1 MSTFSQRS
9 FASGEIAPALYPR
22 VDTARYTAGL
32 RTCKNSVVLSHG
44 GTANRSGTEYIDTT
58 VYPDKRVRI
67 VPFVYSDTETYMIV
81 FGEKHIR
88 VFLNG
93 VEVLINGINIIG
105 ASQSN
110 PAGVAFTDPHP
121 YLAGALVYIE
131 GVGGMTQLNE
141 RWYTVSLPG
150 GGGVTD
156 FDLLDIN
163 GVNVNSTAYSAYTSG
178 GKVYGLQSTYLEA
191 DLQDL
196 KFQQSEGLLTI
207 VHPNY
212 PPRELNRFSATVWT
226 LSDIVFSQT
235 YQAPNV
241 DSVVRSTAGTVTW
254 RYQVTGVLA
263 ETLEESI
270 PGYGY
275 SKNVT
280 TATAANPC
288 VITTSTA
295 HGFATGDEVR
305 VSKMQFASGAVPT
318 DWYVITVLTAT
329 TFSIPYSS
337 VGFGAFSFGNPCRVR
352 EPLVHDSVTRVGT
365 NISPSLPITLT
376 WTHDASFV
384 EYNVYAEQS
393 GLYGFLGVARPL
405 SGATTVSYEDI
416 GLTIQLS
423 DSLPTERNI
432 FNAADNYPSTVG
444 MFQQRRFFASTVDQL
459 ETVWASAIGYLKKF
473 TYHSPATDADSIEFT
488 LAGKV
493 SAKVQHLV
501 DVGNLLIL
509 TSTGEWVAQG
519 NSAGIITP
527 SEINPKQFSYY
538 GASSVT
544 PIVIGNSCIFI
555 QARGSIIRDLGF
567 DYQVDGYRGNDLTVF
582 SKHLFDGYTITDWAY
597 QQVPN
602 SIIWAVRDDG
612 TVLGLTY
619 VKDQEIIG
627 WHQHD
632 FGGVVENVCTIAE
645 GEEDALYLVIK
656 RTIDGSDVRYI
667 ERLTTRYLNES
678 NVKESIFMDSA
689 LTYDG
694 RNTTVTT
701 MTISGG
707 VTWDAYE
714 AMTVTASA
722 AFFSA
727 GDVGNEIHYTD
738 SDGIVLFRF
747 RITGYTST
755 TVVTGNVDRL
765 VPVASRSA
773 ATTSWTRAVD
783 QATGLDHLEGE
794 QVSVLGDGAVE
805 ASPNNPEYGTP
816 LTVTGGSITLSKCYG
831 LIQVGL
837 PYISDIET
845 LEIDTAQGETL
856 ADKSKFVGKVTLHV
870 EKTRGVWVGPKP
882 PTDDSVD
889 PLENLTQVKIRN
901 FEGYNETNDLVTGK
915 ISVAIRPEWN
925 TNGRVFI
932 RQVDPLP
939 ISVLAIAPAGLYPVK
954 SGG

>member
-1 MSTFSQRS
+1 LSTFTQRS

-32 RTCKNSVVLSHG
+32 RTCKNTTVLSQG
-44 GTANRSGTEYIDTT
+44 GSANRAGTEYIADT
-58 VYPDKRVRI
+58 VFMNKRVRI
-67 VPFVYSDTETYMIV
+67 EPFVYSDTETYMIV

-93 VEVLINGINIIG
+93 EEVLINGIDIIA

-110 PAGVAFTDPHP
+110 PAGVAFTAPHA

-163 GVNVNSTAYSAYTSG
+163 GANVNSTGYSAYTSG

-207 VHPNY
+207 THKDY
-212 PPRELNRFSATVWT
+212 PPKELRRVSATVWT
-226 LSDIVFSQT
+226 ISDIVFSQT

-241 DSVVRSTAGTVTW
+241 DSIVRSTAGTTTW
-254 RYQVTGVLA
+254 RYRVTGVLA

-275 SKNVT
+275 SKSVT

-295 HGFATGDEVR
+295 HGFETGDEVL
-305 VSKMQFASGAVPT
+305 VSKMQFASGAVPN
-318 DWYVITVLTAT
+318 DWYVITVLSGT

-337 VGFGAFSFGNPCRVR
+337 AGFGAFSFGNPCRVR
-352 EPLVHDSVTRVGT
+352 DPLVHDSVTRVGT

-376 WTHDASFV
+376 WTHDTSFV
-384 EYNVYAEQS
+384 EYNVYCEQS

-405 SGATTVSYEDI
+405 SGATTVTFQDV

-423 DSLPTERNI
+423 DSLPTERDI
-432 FNAADNYPSTVG
+432 FNAADDYPSTVG
-444 MFQQRRFFASTVDQL
+444 MFQQRRFFASTTNQL
-459 ETVWASAIGYLKKF
+459 ETIWASAIGYLKKF
-473 TYHSPATDADSIEFT
+473 TYHSPSTDADSIEFT

-493 SAKVQHLV
+493 SAKVQHIV
-501 DVGNLLIL
+501 DVGNLLLL
-509 TSTGEWVAQG
+509 TSTGEWVCQG

-538 GASSVT
+538 GASSLS
-544 PIVIGNSCIFI
+544 PIVIGNSCIFV

-597 QQVPN
+597 QQVPH

-632 FGGVVENVCTIAE
+632 FGGVVENVCTISE

-667 ERLTTRYLNES
+667 ERLTTRYVDEDS
-678 NVKESIFMDSA
+678 IAESIFMDSA
-689 LTYDG
+689 ISYDG
-694 RNTTVTT
+694 RNATATT
-701 MTISGG
+701 MTVTGG
-707 VTWDAYE
+707 TTWDAYE
-714 AMTVTASA
+714 DMTMTSSA
-722 AFFSA
+722 AFFAA
-727 GDVGNEIHYTD
+727 GDVGNEIHFTD

-755 TVVTGNVDRL
+755 TVVVGNVDRL
-765 VPVASRSA
+765 IPVGSRGV
-773 ATTSWTRAVD
+773 ATASWTRAVD
-783 QATGLDHLEGE
+783 RAEGLEHLEGE
-794 QVSVLGDGAVE
+794 QVSVFGDGAVE
-805 ASPNNPEYGTP
+805 SSPNNPAYGTP
-816 LTVTGGSITLSKCYG
+816 LTVTSGAITMSQCYG
-831 LIQVGL
+831 VFHVGL

-856 ADKSKFVGKVTLHV
+856 ADKSKFIGKVTLHV

-889 PLENLTQVKIRN
+889 PLQNLTELKIRN
-901 FEGYNETNDLVTGK
+901 LEGYNEPNDLVTGK
-915 ISVAIRPEWN
+915 IAVAIRPEWN
-925 TNGRVFI
+925 TNGRVFV
-932 RQVDPLP
+932 RQVDPVP
-939 ISVLAIAPAGLYPVK
+939 ISVLAIAPAGLFPVK
-954 SGG
+954 GG